1 MNARSTRP
9 ARSRRPSIV
18 GELGRAIGDAALETL
33 WPTRCAVCD
42 APGAL
47 LCDRCRR
54 DLAYIDRWRACPR
67 CGAAWGRL
75 QCTECNPVTL
85 SRLGLARLPFES
97 CVCAVAL
104 DDAAHRIATLYKD
117 AGERRL
123 SAVMGSIMADAT
135 DPDWLR
141 EADAVTWVPASRTAF
156 RRRGFDHAEELA
168 RAFAACAGGEL
179 GAGRPPAAR
188 LQRACAHR
196 TSGPPLTHPQ
206 HPCAHGGGSPA
217 AHSHHPLARVPVV
230 ALLDRPA
237 TRDQRGLSRA
247 ERVENVA
254 DRFSAIA
261 GVRVPPRVILVDDVC
276 TTGSTLVAATNALI
290 AAGAERIR
298 CVAFARAV

>member
-1 MNARSTRP
+1 MNARRAQAP
-9 ARSRRPSIV
+9 RSRRPSIV

-42 APGAL
+42 VPGAL

-54 DLAYIDRWRACPR
+54 DLTYIDRWRACPR

-104 DDAAHRIATLYKD
+104 DDAAHRIAALYKD

-123 SAVMGSIMADAT
+123 GAVMGAIMADAT
-135 DPDWLR
+135 DSGWLR
-141 EADAVTWVPASRTAF
+141 EADAVTWVPASRAAF
-156 RRRGFDHAEELA
+156 RRRGFDHAEDLA
-168 RAFAACAGGEL
+168 RAFAACARGEL
-179 GAGRPPAAR
+179 DAGRSSAAR
-188 LQRACAHR
+188 LRR
-196 TSGPPLTHPQ
+196 TCEHDGVPL
-206 HPCAHGGGSPA
+206 AV
-217 AHSHHPLARVPVV
+217 HSSHPLVRVPVV

-247 ERVENVA
+247 ERVENVV
-254 DRFSAIA
+254 DCFSAIA
-261 GVRVPPRVILVDDVC
+261 GVRVPPRVVLVDDVC
-276 TTGSTLVAATNALI
+276 TTGSTLVAATNALL
-290 AAGAERIR
+290 AAGAEHVR
-298 CVAFARAV
+298 CVTFARAV